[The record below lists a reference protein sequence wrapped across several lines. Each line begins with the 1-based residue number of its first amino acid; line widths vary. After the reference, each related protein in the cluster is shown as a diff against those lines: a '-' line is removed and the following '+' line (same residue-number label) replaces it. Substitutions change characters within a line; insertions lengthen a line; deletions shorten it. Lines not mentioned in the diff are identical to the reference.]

1 MMSSYIFNELQ
12 ITVLFLLYS
21 IFEGKA
27 FLRKKNDLSHS
38 EIHKIMTHGI
48 TPGSIVTIYFK

>member
-27 FLRKKNDLSHS
+27 FLRKKKDVSHS
-38 EIHKIMTHGI
+38 EIHKFMTHGI
-48 TPGSIVTIYFK
+48 TPGSIVTMYFK

>member
-12 ITVLFLLYS
+12 MTALFLLYS

-27 FLRKKNDLSHS
+27 FLRKMKDLTHS
-38 EIHKIMTHGI
+38 EIDKFMTHGI
-48 TPGSIVTIYFK
+48 TPGSIVTTYFK